1 MAQREPNG
9 VTGPQPGVIDVPGF
23 IDSQPVGRFQVRVLL
38 LCAAVLFV
46 DGFDTQ
52 AIGYVAPELAR
63 TWGLPRTA
71 LGPVFSAGL
80 FGLML
85 GALLFG
91 PLADRVGR
99 KRIIVLSTAAFGV
112 GTLATMW
119 TEGASSLTVLRF
131 LTGLGLG
138 GAMPNAV
145 ALTAE
150 FSPHR
155 RRATMVMAMFCGFS
169 LGAALGG
176 LIAAALIPRFG
187 WPSVFLVGGVAPLL
201 LVPVLAGGLPES
213 VRFLA
218 ASGRKD
224 DRVARLLTLTAPS
237 SRFMPGTR
245 FTAHEPVLPGLPV
258 RHLFSEGRAA
268 ATALFWVMFF
278 MSLLDLYFLSNWLP
292 TVLNDL
298 GASVSLAAVIGA
310 MLQVGGVVG
319 TFALGSVIDRFSF
332 RALAVTYLLAAV
344 AVTSIG
350 YATHSAVLAAVAIFC
365 AGFCIV
371 GGQIASNALAA
382 TFYPTSIRSTGV
394 GWALGIGRVGSIAGP
409 LVGGALLALHWAT
422 GPLFLAAAVP
432 ALCAAAAALGL
443 AVLSSRGRRGF
454 SILRTTAARPEAT
467 P

>member
-319 TFALGSVIDRFSF
+319 TFALGSVIDRFS
-332 RALAVTYLLAAV
+332 T
-344 AVTSIG
+344 
-350 YATHSAVLAAVAIFC
+350 
-365 AGFCIV
+365 
-371 GGQIASNALAA
+371 
-382 TFYPTSIRSTGV
+382 PT
-394 GWALGIGRVGSIAGP
+394 L
-409 LVGGALLALHWAT
+409 
-422 GPLFLAAAVP
+422 
-432 ALCAAAAALGL
+432 
-443 AVLSSRGRRGF
+443 
-454 SILRTTAARPEAT
+454 
-467 P
+467 